1 MTVGNRQK
9 FFGGSVQPLITSC
22 GLALG
27 AMPIAARV
35 KLDVLMRTVI
45 TLLEARTESGGTTG
59 ADVSEYFALRSGES
73 VSPAGKELLCVLTK
87 DIGYFQPMLRHEC
100 GS

>member
-9 FFGGSVQPLITSC
+9 FFSRSVQPLIASG

-27 AMPIAARV
+27 AMPIAAGV
-35 KLDVLMRTVI
+35 KLNVLVKTAI
-45 TLLEARTESGGTTG
+45 TLLEAGTESGGATG
-59 ADVSEYFALRSGES
+59 ADVSEYFALRSGERL
-73 VSPAGKELLCVLTK
+73 SPAGKELLCVLTK

-100 GS
+100 GF